1 VDGIVDEVRISALV
15 RSDEYIKAQY
25 RSMTD
30 SFIIYYDPEE
40 VD

>member
-1 VDGIVDEVRISALV
+1 MDGIVDDLRISALV
-15 RSDEYIKAQY
+15 RSDEYIKAQH

-30 SFIIYYDPEE
+30 SLIIYYDPEE